1 MDIVFTS
8 DSSSSVPS
16 SSESEYIRGATGAF
30 LSESA
35 DDDDERLDDEDDDD
49 LKTFIVY
56 VPILI

>member
-1 MDIVFTS
+1 MFTS